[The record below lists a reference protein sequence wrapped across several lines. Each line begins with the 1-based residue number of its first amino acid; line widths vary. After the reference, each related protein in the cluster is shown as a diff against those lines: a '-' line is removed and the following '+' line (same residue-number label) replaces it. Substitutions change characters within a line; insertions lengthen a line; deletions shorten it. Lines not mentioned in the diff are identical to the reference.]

1 MTEVFTDTFQSREE
15 MIRKLNFL
23 LMTGSTNDARIIR
36 GNGIYQLTFTK
47 NINIFDGEFDE
58 LDSSQTL
65 ETT

>member
-23 LMTGSTNDARIIR
+23 LMTGGTNDARILR
-36 GNGIYQLTFTK
+36 GGGVYQLTFTK
-47 NINIFDGEFDE
+47 NINIFEGEFDE
-58 LDSSQTL
+58 LSSSQTL

>member
-23 LMTGSTNDARIIR
+23 LMTGGTNDARIIR

>member
-1 MTEVFTDTFQSREE
+1 MTEAITDTFQSREE

-23 LMTGSTNDARIIR
+23 LMTGGTNDARIIR

-47 NINIFDGEFDE
+47 NINTFDGEFDE
-58 LDSSQTL
+58 LSSSQTL